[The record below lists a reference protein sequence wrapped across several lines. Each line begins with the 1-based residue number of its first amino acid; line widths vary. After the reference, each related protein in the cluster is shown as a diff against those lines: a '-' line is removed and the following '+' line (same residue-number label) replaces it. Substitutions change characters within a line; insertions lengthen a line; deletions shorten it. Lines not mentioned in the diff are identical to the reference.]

1 MRELLIRRAGRR
13 APERI
18 LDVLDVLEVN
28 AVWQPSP
35 LAPDEAATTFGD
47 PGRLSVDQD
56 PQYSPDG
63 SAV

>member
-35 LAPDEAATTFGD
+35 LAPDEAAIPSTPPTD
-47 PGRLSVDQD
+47 S
-56 PQYSPDG
+56 S
-63 SAV
+63 